1 MVRRLL
7 VPLLGVVLSASVG
20 AGAAA
25 PAWAAPTPPP
35 AAEEKDAAATDEKAA
50 DAPDE
55 ADGEAEELT
64 PAEKA
69 EAEAKAKKKAEEEA
83 ERKGAE
89 LAAEAAEARLAEAT
103 RQVEAL
109 RDEVTRVAVE
119 LTAGTL
125 RLEEGQAHLEDVQ
138 ARARAARAAA
148 DAALA
153 EVQAARTRLTVV
165 IGAAYRVPRPSDM
178 SLAFAAAPGE
188 LSAAVLASAELD
200 HVHGNAALLLEQA
213 TAKDDQAKALVGEA
227 ERLEAEAVAKT
238 AELEGQVTA
247 LRTTAQDTLGRLEGA
262 AAVMRQA
269 ELDAE
274 AARIALLDDKA
285 RKKALA
291 AAQERVLTDVSGG
304 LALCLTSSTRG
315 YVNGFLP
322 PEALCPLRVGDG
334 HRLRADAAKAF
345 NRMARERDLC
355 LTDSYRSYGAQVD
368 VYGRKP
374 NLAAI
379 PGTSNHGLGLAV
391 DLCGGVESFGT
402 PAYRWMKANAP
413 RFGWVHPSWA
423 EPGGSRPEPWH
434 WEYVGKAAAR
444 ASQG

>member
-1 MVRRLL
+1 MVSRRL
-7 VPLLGVVLSASVG
+7 VPLLGIALTLTAAVGTAGPATAAERPADKASQAPQDG
-20 AGAAA
+20 A
-25 PAWAAPTPPP
+25 PP
-35 AAEEKDAAATDEKAA
+35 AQRAD
-50 DAPDE
+50 DAPEDE
-55 ADGEAEELT
+55 QRPLTEAE
-64 PAEKA
+64 K
-69 EAEAKAKKKAEEEA
+69 EAAEEEA
-83 ERKGAE
+83 RRKAEEAAERAG
-89 LAAEAAEARLAEAT
+89 AEAAAKAAKARLDEAT

-125 RLEEGQAHLEDVQ
+125 ELEEGQAHLEDVQ
-138 ARARAARAAA
+138 ERARAARAAA

-153 EVQAARTRLTVV
+153 EVRTARTRLTVV
-165 IGAAYRVPRPSDM
+165 IGASYRVPRPSDM

-200 HVHGNAALLLEQA
+200 HVHGNAALLLREA
-213 TAKDDQAKALVGEA
+213 TAKDAEAKALVAEA
-227 ERLEAEAVAKT
+227 ERLEAEAVART
-238 AELEGQVTA
+238 ADLEAQVTA
-247 LRTTAQDTLGRLEGA
+247 LRTTAQDTLGRLEAA

-274 AARIALLDDKA
+274 AARIALLDEKA

-304 LALCLTSSTRG
+304 LALCLTTSTRG

-322 PEALCPLRVGDG
+322 PEALCPLSIGNG

-355 LTDSYRSYGAQVD
+355 VTDSYRSYGAQVD

-374 NLAAI
+374 DLAAV
-379 PGTSNHGLGLAV
+379 PGTSNHGLGLAL

-402 PAYRWMKANAP
+402 EAYRWMKANAP
-413 RFGWVHPSWA
+413 RYGWAHPSWA

-434 WEYVGKAAAR
+434 WEYVGVTV
-444 ASQG
+444 QDGED

>member
-1 MVRRLL
+1 MVRRRL
-7 VPLLGVVLSASVG
+7 VPLLGIALTLTVAAGTAGPATAAEGPADKASQAPQDG
-20 AGAAA
+20 A
-25 PAWAAPTPPP
+25 PP
-35 AAEEKDAAATDEKAA
+35 AEPAD
-50 DAPDE
+50 DAPEDE
-55 ADGEAEELT
+55 QRPLT
-64 PAEKA
+64 KAEKKA
-69 EAEAKAKKKAEEEA
+69 EKEEAEEEA
-83 ERKGAE
+83 RRKAEEAAERAGAE
-89 LAAEAAEARLAEAT
+89 AAAEAATARLDEAT

-125 RLEEGQAHLEDVQ
+125 KLEEGQAHLEDVQ
-138 ARARAARAAA
+138 ERARAARAAA

-153 EVQAARTRLTVV
+153 EVRTARTRLTVV
-165 IGAAYRVPRPSDM
+165 IGASYRVPRPSDM

-200 HVHGNAALLLEQA
+200 HVHGNAALLLREA
-213 TAKDDQAKALVGEA
+213 TAKDAEAKALVAEA
-227 ERLEAEAVAKT
+227 ERLEAEAVART
-238 AELEGQVTA
+238 ADLEAQVTA
-247 LRTTAQDTLGRLEGA
+247 LRTTAQDTVGRLEAA

-274 AARIALLDDKA
+274 AARIALLDEKA

-304 LALCLTSSTRG
+304 LALCLTTSTRG

-322 PEALCPLRVGDG
+322 PEALCPLSVGNG

-355 LTDSYRSYGAQVD
+355 VTDSYRSYGAQVD

-374 NLAAI
+374 DLAAV
-379 PGTSNHGLGLAV
+379 PGTSNHGLGLAL
-391 DLCGGVESFGT
+391 DLCGGVE
-402 PAYRWMKANAP
+402 
-413 RFGWVHPSWA
+413 
-423 EPGGSRPEPWH
+423 
-434 WEYVGKAAAR
+434 
-444 ASQG
+444 